1 MNIILIIL
9 IAILILLI
17 PVTIYLYRWI
27 PFQDRKR
34 MMINLGFSEM
44 GFIESYIS
52 TKIRRLIQ
60 SPVSK
65 KNIYR
70 FSSEGAQFLVMFSN
84 LPSLFNKEENYS
96 IIVISEKL
104 HLPRFT
110 LTSKL
115 NITDRL
121 NSIMSSTMDQLAEL
135 EVGDKNLHKIEIL
148 AYPELNKRFVLLGE
162 DKKAINQFF
171 TVERSKK
178 ISQTKNGLELSA
190 NSDLFTI
197 KSDISQLDKINE
209 KDKMR
214 KAIRL
219 AHKIYHILMS

>member
-1 MNIILIIL
+1 MNIILVFL
-9 IAILILLI
+9 VALFILLI

-27 PFQDRKR
+27 PFQDRKK
-34 MMINLGFSEM
+34 MMINLGFIEM
-44 GFIESYIS
+44 RFIESYIS

-60 SPVSK
+60 SPVTK
-65 KNIYR
+65 KNIYCL
-70 FSSEGAQFLVMFSN
+70 SSEGAKYLVIFTN
-84 LPSLFNKEENYS
+84 PPSLFNKEDIYS

-135 EVGDKNLHKIEIL
+135 EAGDKNLHKIEIQ

-162 DKKAINQFF
+162 DKKTINQFF

-178 ISQTKNGLELSA
+178 ISKTKNDFVLSA

-197 KSDISQLDKINE
+197 KSDISRQDKISE

-214 KAIRL
+214 RVIKL
-219 AHKIYHILMS
+219 ARKLFRIFAS

>member
-9 IAILILLI
+9 VAILILII

-27 PFQDRKR
+27 PFQERKR
-34 MMINLGFSEM
+34 MMINLGFSEIR
-44 GFIESYIS
+44 FLESYVS

-60 SPVSK
+60 TPVKK

-70 FSSEGAQFLVMFSN
+70 FSSEGAQFLVIFSN
-84 LPSLFNKEENYS
+84 LPSLFNKEEIYS

-104 HLPRFT
+104 QLPRFT

-115 NITDRL
+115 NITNRL
-121 NSIMSSTMDQLAEL
+121 DSIMNSTMDQLAKL
-135 EVGDKNLHKIEIL
+135 EAGAKNLHKIEIQ

-162 DKKAINQFF
+162 DEKLVIRFF
-171 TVERSKK
+171 SKERSKK
-178 ISQTKNGLELSA
+178 IFQIKSSIELSA

-197 KSDISQLDKINE
+197 KTDVSQHNEISEEN
-209 KDKMR
+209 KMR
-214 KAIRL
+214 RTINIARR
-219 AHKIYHILMS
+219 IYRVLSN

>member
-1 MNIILIIL
+1 MNIILFIL
-9 IAILILLI
+9 VAILILLI

-44 GFIESYIS
+44 VFLESYVL
-52 TKIRRLIQ
+52 TKIRKLIQ

-70 FSSEGAQFLVMFSN
+70 FSSEGAQFLVIFSN

-96 IIVISEKL
+96 MIVISEKL

-121 NSIMSSTMDQLAEL
+121 NSIMNSTIDQLAKL
-135 EVGDKNLHKIEIL
+135 EASDKNLHKIEIQ

-178 ISQTKNGLELSA
+178 ISQTKNGFELSA

-197 KSDISQLDKINE
+197 KSDISQHDKISE
-209 KDKMR
+209 EDKMR
-214 KAIRL
+214 RVIKL
-219 AHKIYHILMS
+219 ARKLYRIFAS